1 MALDFLAVGPGRS
14 LNAACV
20 FCLRDEAGDLL
31 TPRGGP
37 VKVAAET
44 GRSSVQPTPWFQ
56 PGLALCSGWAKLS
69 PESPW
74 EGPQPGPFFRS
85 GQNSVPGGLGHR
97 RPCSCT
103 GYWPEAVYRSYR
115 VGLSSMAARLI
126 KTCMSRTSWSGKTP
140 RAAEHLNPRAS
151 TTEPKL

>member
-1 MALDFLAVGPGRS
+1 M
-14 LNAACV
+14 
-20 FCLRDEAGDLL
+20 
-31 TPRGGP
+31 
-37 VKVAAET
+37 KVAAET

-56 PGLALCSGWAKLS
+56 PGLALCSGWAELS

-103 GYWPEAVYRSYR
+103 GYWPEAGRGAQQAEVTCP
-115 VGLSSMAARLI
+115 VVLPTLSGRDVW
-126 KTCMSRTSWSGKTP
+126 TS
-140 RAAEHLNPRAS
+140 AS
-151 TTEPKL
+151 CP